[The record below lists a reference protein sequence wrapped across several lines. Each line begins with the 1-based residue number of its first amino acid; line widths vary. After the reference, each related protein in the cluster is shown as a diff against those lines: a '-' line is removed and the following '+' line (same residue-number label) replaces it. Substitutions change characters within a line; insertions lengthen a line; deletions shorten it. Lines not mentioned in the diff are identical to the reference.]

1 MECSVQH
8 ESKTMKSEVMLHVAL
23 RQIRNTP
30 SRTFLAIFG
39 IAMGCGIF
47 TIISALGLSGRDL
60 VLKEIVH
67 ELPLD
72 MIEVTPKNIDLGILK
87 FNAGTLLGQSGFGEK
102 EVKRLESLPA
112 VTKVYPKLEIPLP
125 MGAQGGQQLF
135 GRKLYTDLF
144 MTGMDARLLG
154 ITPEHMNGL
163 PQNVVP
169 VVVSNTLIDM
179 YNSAIAPS
187 LNLPQLTSKSLNG
200 FQFDIRLGR
209 SLMLGQDGKT
219 KVGKKRAQIVGA
231 SSYAVKLGVSV
242 PIETGREIL
251 AEFAPEKGERYT
263 SILVQ
268 ANHPKAVPGLA
279 KQIQSLGFSIDKTA
293 QHTSQI
299 LNMATGFAS
308 LTGLLILLLAGLNI
322 AHSFFTHLEE
332 RRQELAIM
340 HAMGMRRF
348 TVIASIC
355 LQAALLGT
363 FGSLGGIFGAYLTS
377 FLLEGGVAYFL
388 PQMQESL
395 GAFITFPAWLHG
407 SVLLLGLST
416 AVLGA
421 FWPAYRI
428 TRTNPTRFLG

>member
-1 MECSVQH
+1 M
-8 ESKTMKSEVMLHVAL
+8 KTKVMLHVAL

-30 SRTFLAIFG
+30 SRTFLAILG
-39 IAMGCGIF
+39 IAIGCGIF
-47 TIISALGLSGRDL
+47 AIISALGISGRDL

-67 ELPLD
+67 ELPLN

-102 EVKRLESLPA
+102 EVKRLQSLPA
-112 VTKVYPKLEIPLP
+112 VEKVYPKLEIPLP

-144 MTGMDARLLG
+144 MTGMDAELLG
-154 ITPEHMNGL
+154 ITSEHLNGL
-163 PQNVVP
+163 PKNVVP

-179 YNSAIAPS
+179 YNSAVAPS

-242 PIETGREIL
+242 PIEIGREIL
-251 AEFAPEKGERYT
+251 AEFAPDKGERYT

-268 ANHPKAVPGLA
+268 SHHPKAIPNLA
-279 KQIQSLGFSIDKTA
+279 KQIQSLGLSIDKTA
-293 QHTSQI
+293 EHTSQI

-308 LTGLLILLLAGLNI
+308 LTGLLIL
-322 AHSFFTHLEE
+322 
-332 RRQELAIM
+332 
-340 HAMGMRRF
+340 
-348 TVIASIC
+348 
-355 LQAALLGT
+355 
-363 FGSLGGIFGAYLTS
+363 
-377 FLLEGGVAYFL
+377 
-388 PQMQESL
+388 
-395 GAFITFPAWLHG
+395 
-407 SVLLLGLST
+407 
-416 AVLGA
+416 
-421 FWPAYRI
+421 
-428 TRTNPTRFLG
+428 